1 MTTLS
6 HATQPEALSR
16 PADLGERF
24 TNFGASG
31 VLLYALVT
39 AVLLAWLV
47 RRREL
52 QAPAS

>member
-6 HATQPEALSR
+6 QATQPEALSR

-31 VLLYALVT
+31 VLLMHSATAL
-39 AVLLAWLV
+39 LLAWLV
-47 RRREL
+47 HRREL